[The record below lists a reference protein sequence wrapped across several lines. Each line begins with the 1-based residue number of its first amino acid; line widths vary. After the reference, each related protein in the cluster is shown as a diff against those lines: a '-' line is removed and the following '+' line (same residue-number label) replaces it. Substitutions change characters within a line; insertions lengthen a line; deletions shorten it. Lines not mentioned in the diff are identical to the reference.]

1 MRDRGPASRP
11 QWGEEAAAGRVDA
24 SPDEAPARPG
34 GSPSEAPEPRFR
46 RRGRRAARPRRRAR
60 LIMAA
65 AVLVPVAF
73 VLMRARGPEAPP
85 PPPAPPLRGE
95 TFLDWMAREDQR
107 RAERNEARFQGWT
120 LRTGQEVDHPNTRQ
134 RNRLQRFLD
143 DLGKAFQS
151 LIIH

>member
-1 MRDRGPASRP
+1 MRDHGVDSRP
-11 QWGEEAAAGRVDA
+11 GPGEGGAAAGRAEAHAPTDA
-24 SPDEAPARPG
+24 MS
-34 GSPSEAPEPRFR
+34 EPRFR
-46 RRGRRAARPRRRAR
+46 RRGRRPVPPRRRAR

-85 PPPAPPLRGE
+85 PPPAPPFQRE